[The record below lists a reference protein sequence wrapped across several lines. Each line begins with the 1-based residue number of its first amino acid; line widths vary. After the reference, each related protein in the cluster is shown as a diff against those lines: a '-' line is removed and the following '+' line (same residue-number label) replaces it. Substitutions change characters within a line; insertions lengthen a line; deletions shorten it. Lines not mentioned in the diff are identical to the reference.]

1 MAVDHSG
8 IARRQNTA
16 RRVALDATA
25 GEVVEVSTPGWVQEL
40 MVQFFEDSAGATPA
54 AGKIAFE
61 GTDGAAVGD
70 DFMPVASG
78 VGAVLRLA
86 GPAKIYLAGPAA
98 GYAFITY
105 SARSA

>member
-25 GEVVEVSTPGWVQEL
+25 GDVVEVSTPGWAQEL
-40 MVQFFEDSAGATPA
+40 MVQFFEDGAGATPA

-61 GTDGAAVGD
+61 GEDGAAIGN
-70 DFMPVASG
+70 DFLPVAAG
-78 VGAVLRLA
+78 VGAVLRFA
-86 GPAKIYLAGPAA
+86 GPAQIFLAGPAA
-98 GYAFITY
+98 GYAFVTY